1 MFKRASR
8 YGKIIFFLLIFG
20 CIGQF
25 CIVRK
30 EDVTKY
36 RKMLQDYETHSTVRS
51 LPNAAHQIRT
61 TVDKEIWFT
70 QEDRTRLH
78 YRIHGKSSLLT
89 LEPVGKKIHI
99 VENLN
104 QVRCWMQ
111 DRLYVQT
118 ASNEPM
124 QQMRFWEADH
134 GVYRYTTQQLLAQDV
149 NISIFRL
156 PGHSLPYT
164 CDPRIAFLNGI
175 ANNVSFSITG
185 KTPQFEANQFKA
197 TLTQTEL

>member
-8 YGKIIFFLLIFG
+8 YGNLIFLFILTL
-20 CIGQF
+20 CIAQF
-25 CIVRK
+25 VIIRK
-30 EDVTKY
+30 DDVLAYK
-36 RKMLQDYETHSTVRS
+36 KMLQEYETQSTVRS

-61 TVDKEIWFT
+61 TVSKEIWFT
-70 QEDRTRLH
+70 QEDRSRLH
-78 YRIHGKSSLLT
+78 YRIHGESSLLT
-89 LEPVGKKIHI
+89 LEPVGKKIHV

-104 QVRCWMQ
+104 QVKCWMQ
-111 DRLYVQT
+111 DRLYLQANT
-118 ASNEPM
+118 NQPM

-156 PGHSLPYT
+156 PGHALPYT

-175 ANNVSFSITG
+175 ANNVSFSMTG

>member
-1 MFKRASR
+1 MFKRAR
-8 YGKIIFFLLIFG
+8 QFGKIIFAFIFLA
-20 CIGQF
+20 CIAQF
-25 CIVRK
+25 VIVRK
-30 EDVTKY
+30 GDVIMYK
-36 RKMLQDYETHSTVRS
+36 KMLQDYETHSTVRS

-61 TVDKEIWFT
+61 TVNKEIWFT
-70 QEDRTRLH
+70 QEDQTRLQ
-78 YRIHGKSSLLT
+78 YRIHGESSLLT

-111 DRLYVQT
+111 DRLYLQT
-118 ASNEPM
+118 ASSQPM

-134 GVYRYTTQQLLAQDV
+134 GVYRYTTQDLIAQDV

-156 PGHSLPYT
+156 PGHTLPYT

-185 KTPQFEANQFKA
+185 KTPQFEATQFKA

>member
-8 YGKIIFFLLIFG
+8 VGKIIFALLLFG
-20 CIGQF
+20 CVAQF

-30 EDVTKY
+30 KDITTYK
-36 RKMLQDYETHSTVRS
+36 KLLQDYETHSTVRS

-78 YRIHGKSSLLT
+78 YRIHGQSSLLT
-89 LEPVGKKIHI
+89 LEPIDKKIHI

-104 QVRCWMQ
+104 QVQCWMQ

-156 PGHSLPYT
+156 PGHALPYT